1 MDVASGSRLT
11 FTNTLDLNGQ
21 TLTKSGAGDVAIN
34 NKLVTNGGT
43 LVGLQGTISGAGTIG
58 GDVNNEG
65 GIISPGNALSSGD
78 SVSGVPEP
86 SSLLLLVLGG
96 LRLFTRTVRDDVPH
110 AC

>member
-21 TLTKSGAGDVAIN
+21 TLTMSGAGDVAIN

-43 LVGLQGTISGAGTIG
+43 LVGLQGTISGVGTIG

-65 GIISPGNALSSGD
+65 GIISPGNALSFGD

-86 SSLLLLVLGG
+86 SSLLLLMLGG
-96 LRLFTRTVRDDVPH
+96 LRLFTQTVRDDVPH